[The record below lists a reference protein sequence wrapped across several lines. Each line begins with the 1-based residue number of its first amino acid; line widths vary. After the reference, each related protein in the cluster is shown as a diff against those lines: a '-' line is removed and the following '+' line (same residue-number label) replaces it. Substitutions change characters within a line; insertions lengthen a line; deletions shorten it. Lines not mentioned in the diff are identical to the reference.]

1 MFRSSMLPVRH
12 GRKTVLSGGGW
23 EHLPSRIMSE
33 MSTVLNRYLP
43 LGKRH
48 TLNVFIPRLEIVEDV
63 DSFQV
68 DAELP
73 GVEADDIDIT
83 LTSDTL
89 TIRGE
94 KKEELEHGEEGV
106 YCSERFFGPFSR
118 EVCLPKD
125 VDVNRAEAVYDNG
138 VLYIN
143 LPKVQSE
150 TGSKKIPIR
159 CL

>member
-1 MFRSSMLPVRH
+1 MNRSSIILLRH
-12 GRKTVLSGGGW
+12 GRGGRW

-33 MSTVLNRYLP
+33 VGSVLNRYLP
-43 LGKRH
+43 FGKGQAG
-48 TLNVFIPRLEIVEDV
+48 NVFIPRLEVVEDA
-63 DSFQV
+63 DSFRV

-73 GVEADDIDIT
+73 GVDADNIEIT
-83 LTSDTL
+83 LTRDTL

-118 EVCLPKD
+118 RVCLPGD
-125 VDVNRAEAVYDNG
+125 VDANRAEAVYDNG

-150 TGSKKIPIR
+150 AGAKKIPIR
-159 CL
+159 SV